1 MPIDILHALAERP
14 ANLDF
19 VLPGL
24 VAGTVGA
31 IVSPGGSGKSALA
44 LQLSAHIAGGP
55 DLIGLGPVKYGRT
68 AYLPGEDPEIAV
80 LHRLF
85 ALGEKCSLEHREAM
99 ADNCYIEPLEKFSVN
114 IMEDEWFNYITQI
127 ANGRRLL
134 ILDTLRM
141 VHQLDENDSSA
152 MTQVVGRM
160 KTIAAKTGCAIVF
173 LHHTSKSSAMNGQG
187 AEQQASRGSSVLVDN
202 IRWQGYLRGMS
213 EADAKVYGVDD
224 GQRRFFV
231 EFGVSKQNYGA
242 PYTPTWLR
250 KVSGS
255 DPEIAGGY
263 TLQTAVLDKARRAS
277 TSTTREGKHEFAN

>member
-1 MPIDILHALAERP
+1 MPIDILSALSERP

-44 LQLSAHIAGGP
+44 LQLSAFIAGGP
-55 DLIGLGPVKYGRT
+55 DLVGMGPIKHGFA

-80 LHRLF
+80 KHRLF
-85 ALGEKCSLEHREAM
+85 ALGEQCSPGHREAM
-99 ADNCYIEPLEKFSVN
+99 ANNLYIEPLEKHSVD
-114 IMEDEWFNYITQI
+114 IMQSEWFEFIKKVAT
-127 ANGRRLL
+127 GRRLL

-160 KTIAAKTGCAIVF
+160 KTIAATTGCSIVF

-263 TLQTAVLDKARRAS
+263 TLQTAVLDKARRATS
-277 TSTTREGKHEFAN
+277 TSREVKHEFAN

>member
-1 MPIDILHALAERP
+1 MPIDILHALTERP

-31 IVSPGGSGKSALA
+31 LVSPGGSGKSALA
-44 LQLSAHIAGGP
+44 LQITAHISGGP
-55 DLIGLGPVKYGRT
+55 DLIGLGSVKYGRA
-68 AYLPGEDPEIAV
+68 AYLPGEDPDIAV
-80 LHRLF
+80 RHRLF
-85 ALGEKCSLEHREAM
+85 ALGEKCSPEHREAM
-99 ADNCYIEPLEKFSVN
+99 ADNCYIEPLEKYSVN
-114 IMEDEWFNYITQI
+114 IMEDQWFNYFTEI
-127 ANGRRLL
+127 ATGRRLL

-160 KTIAAKTGCAIVF
+160 KTIAASTGCSIIF

-213 EADAKVYGVDD
+213 EADAKVYGVDE

-231 EFGVSKQNYGA
+231 EFGVSKQNYGS

-263 TLQTAVLDKARRAS
+263 TLQTAVLDKARRSSKEA
-277 TSTTREGKHEFAN
+277 KHEFAS

>member
-44 LQLSAHIAGGP
+44 LQLSAYIAGGP
-55 DLIGLGPVKYGRT
+55 DLIGLGPVKHGFT

-85 ALGEKCSLEHREAM
+85 ALGEKCSPGHREAM
-99 ADNCYIEPLEKFSVN
+99 GNNLYIEPLEKHSVD
-114 IMEDEWFNYITQI
+114 IMQPEWFEFIKKVAT
-127 ANGRRLL
+127 GRRLL

-160 KTIAAKTGCAIVF
+160 KTIAATTRCAIVF

-213 EADAKVYGVDD
+213 EADAKVYGVEE

-277 TSTTREGKHEFAN
+277 TSTTREASREFAN

>member
-1 MPIDILHALAERP
+1 MPIDILHALSERP
-14 ANLDF
+14 KNLDF

-44 LQLSAHIAGGP
+44 LQLGAYIAGGP
-55 DLIGLGPVKYGRT
+55 DLIGIGPVKHGQT

-80 LHRLF
+80 CHRLF
-85 ALGEKCSLEHREAM
+85 ALGEKCDQGHREAM
-99 ADNCYIEPLEKFSVN
+99 AKNYYVEPLEKYTVN
-114 IMEDEWFNYITQI
+114 ILDDEWFNYITQI

-152 MTQVVGRM
+152 MTQVVGKM
-160 KTIAAKTGCAIVF
+160 KTIAATTGCAIVF
-173 LHHTSKSSAMNGQG
+173 LHHTSKSSALNGQG

-202 IRWQGYLRGMS
+202 IRWQGFLKNMD
-213 EADAKVYGVDD
+213 EAEAKTFGVDEV
-224 GQRRFFV
+224 QRKYFV
-231 EFGVSKQNYGA
+231 KFGVSKQNYGS
-242 PYTPTWLR
+242 PYPETWIR

-263 TLQTAVLDKARRAS
+263 TLQKAVLEKARKAS
-277 TSTTREGKHEFAN
+277 TTTREAIREFAE

>member
-1 MPIDILHALAERP
+1 MPIDILSALSERP

-44 LQLSAHIAGGP
+44 LQLSAFIAGGP
-55 DLIGLGPVKYGRT
+55 DLVGMGPIKHGFA

-80 LHRLF
+80 KHRLF
-85 ALGEKCSLEHREAM
+85 ALGEQCSPGHREAM
-99 ADNCYIEPLEKFSVN
+99 ANNLYIEPLEKHSVD
-114 IMEDEWFNYITQI
+114 IMQPEWFEFIKKVAT
-127 ANGRRLL
+127 GRRLL

-160 KTIAAKTGCAIVF
+160 KTIAATTGCSIVF

-242 PYTPTWLR
+242 PYQPTWLR
-250 KVSGS
+250 KVSGA

-263 TLQTAVLDKARRAS
+263 TLQLAVLDKARRAS
-277 TSTTREGKHEFAN
+277 STAKEARNEFAN

>member
-1 MPIDILHALAERP
+1 MPIDILHALSERP
-14 ANLDF
+14 KNLDF

-44 LQLSAHIAGGP
+44 LQLGAYIAGGP
-55 DLIGLGPVKYGRT
+55 DLIGIGPVKHGQT

-80 LHRLF
+80 CHRLF
-85 ALGEKCSLEHREAM
+85 ALGEKCDQGHREAM
-99 ADNCYIEPLEKFSVN
+99 AKNYYVEPLEKYSVN
-114 IMEDEWFNYITQI
+114 IIETEWFDYITQI

-160 KTIAAKTGCAIVF
+160 KTIAATTGCAIVF
-173 LHHTSKSSAMNGQG
+173 LHHTSKSSAMNDQG

-213 EADAKVYGVDD
+213 QSDAKTWGVED

-263 TLQTAVLDKARRAS
+263 TLQTATLEKSRKAS
-277 TSTTREGKHEFAN
+277 TSIKEGAREFAS